1 MDPAQIVQSLNV
13 RNRIP
18 VEAIHAADA
27 DRPAAV
33 AAFLHAIDLHM
44 SPGGTPIPV
53 DALFFMF
60 HLLGEW
66 REKSAYRPLARLLR
80 RPPDEIRSI
89 FGTGETLHRVMAAV
103 FDGDPEPLYEIIRD
117 RTANDIVRLGM
128 CEAIAMVT
136 LRGELPRAEAERFLR
151 ACYSELEPQ
160 QGDAVWVGWQS
171 AIALLGL
178 AELKP
183 MVEQAFAREFIEGF
197 WFEFEDFEQDLQE
210 SIDQESIDD
219 PTGSPRASCGNY
231 TLFGNTIE
239 EFSDW
244 YCFSPQARADRE
256 ERAAARRELSAIKYA
271 PFTPV
276 TNPWGKVG
284 RNDPCPC
291 GSAKKFKKCCLGA
304 DVSPAVTAPQS
315 ARCFDRG

>member
-1 MDPAQIVQSLNV
+1 VDPARIVQSLNEHD
-13 RNRIP
+13 RIP

-33 AAFLHAIDLHM
+33 AAFLHAIDLHL
-44 SPGGTPIPV
+44 SPGGTPVPV

-80 RPPDEIRSI
+80 RPPDEIESI
-89 FGTGETLHRVMAAV
+89 FGTSETLHRVMAAV

-117 RTANDIVRLGM
+117 RTARDIVRLGM

-136 LRGELPRAEAERFLR
+136 LRGELPRTEAERFLF

-160 QGDAVWVGWQS
+160 HGDAVWVGWQS
-171 AIALLGL
+171 AISLLGL

-183 MVEQAFAREFIEGF
+183 MVEQAFARELIEGF
-197 WFEFEDFEQDLQE
+197 WLEFKDFEQDLR
-210 SIDQESIDD
+210 ESIDD
-219 PTGSPRASCGNY
+219 PTGSPGAGRGNY
-231 TLFGNTIE
+231 TLFGKTIE

-256 ERAAARRELSAIKYA
+256 ERAARRELAATSYA
-271 PFTPV
+271 PVTPV

-291 GSAKKFKKCCLGA
+291 GSTKKFKKCCLKPGIG
-304 DVSPAVTAPQS
+304 PAAAATQD
-315 ARCFDRG
+315 ARSF

>member
-1 MDPAQIVQSLNV
+1 MDPAQIDQSLNEHD
-13 RNRIP
+13 RIP

-44 SPGGTPIPV
+44 SPGGTPVPG

-80 RPPDEIRSI
+80 RPRDEIRPI
-89 FGTGETLHRVMAAV
+89 FGTGETFHRVMAAV
-103 FDGDPEPLYEIIRD
+103 FDGDPEPLYEIIWD
-117 RTANDIVRLGM
+117 RTAYDIVRLSM

-160 QGDAVWVGWQS
+160 HGDAVWVGWQS
-171 AIALLGL
+171 AISLLGL
-178 AELKP
+178 AEFKP
-183 MVEQAFAREFIEGF
+183 MVEQAFVRELIEGF
-197 WFEFEDFEQDLQE
+197 WLEFKDFEQDL
-210 SIDQESIDD
+210 QESIDD
-219 PTGSPRASCGNY
+219 PTGSPRAFRGNY

-244 YCFSPQARADRE
+244 YCFNAQARADRE
-256 ERAAARRELSAIKYA
+256 ERAAARRELPAIKYA
-271 PFTPV
+271 PPV

-291 GSAKKFKKCCLGA
+291 GSAKKFKKCCLRP
-304 DVSPAVTAPQS
+304 DVSPAVTVPQS
-315 ARCFDRG
+315 ARLF